1 VSARVRLASFLGALG
16 LGVSAF
22 GGLVLPKLG
31 SSAPVEP
38 GRDVPVLIVEEPK
51 SDCERSESV

>member
-1 VSARVRLASFLGALG
+1 VSSRVRLASFLAGLG

-31 SSAPVEP
+31 SSAPVESE
-38 GRDVPVLIVEEPK
+38 RDLPVLIVDETK
-51 SDCERSESV
+51 IDCERSESV